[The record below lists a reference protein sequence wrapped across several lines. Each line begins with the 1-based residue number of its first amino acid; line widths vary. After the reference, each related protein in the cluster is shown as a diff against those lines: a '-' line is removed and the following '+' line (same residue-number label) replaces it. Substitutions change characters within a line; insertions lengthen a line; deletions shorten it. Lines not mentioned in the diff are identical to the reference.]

1 MHRKQEGSSLGFLA
15 LQASII
21 MCLPFVVCRKSTG
34 PVVIFNFGDSNS
46 DTGGLT
52 AGLGLEAGY
61 PYGRAFFNPP
71 TGRASD
77 GRLVI
82 DFLFNRLPS
91 TAKSGRRREA
101 TPPLHHLRILIA
113 KAGHQLKPMLSPSNC
128 CHLLPLLDWYFI
140 ETRNLGSGD
149 LEGEGDGNL
158 GGRAMVELQRDGGC
172 GLMCEYLNTHY
183 LSPYLDSLQPNFP
196 NGVNYAICGATTLPR
211 YVPFNL
217 NIQILQY
224 KHFHNR
230 SVELHS
236 KGFKNLVG
244 QEDYKN
250 ALYTFDIGQN
260 DLSGSFGA
268 LSYAQVIDKIPSFI
282 SEIRD
287 AMWDIY
293 LLGGKNFWVHNT
305 GPLGCLP
312 REIAIR
318 NIMNASE
325 YDEYGCIEALNE
337 GAKTFNNQLN
347 ALCQQLRSQMKN
359 STIVYVDIYSIKY
372 DLIANATSY
381 GFKNPLMACCGYG
394 GAPYN
399 YNPEFKLTCLGSDY
413 TVSEEGTS
421 YINWDGTHYT
431 EAANAIIASK
441 ILSTHYSTPPLQLD
455 FFCNL
460 ANISAG

>member
-1 MHRKQEGSSLGFLA
+1 MLSALLFAQIFASESINMHKYEKVSSLGFLA
-15 LQASII
+15 IIFQAFII
-21 MCLPFVVCRKSTG
+21 IISDLPWVVSRSNSGCSN
-34 PVVIFNFGDSNS
+34 PVIFNFGDSNS

-71 TGRASD
+71 SGRASD

-82 DFLFNRLPS
+82 DFL
-91 TAKSGRRREA
+91 
-101 TPPLHHLRILIA
+101 
-113 KAGHQLKPMLSPSNC
+113 
-128 CHLLPLLDWYFI
+128 
-140 ETRNLGSGD
+140 
-149 LEGEGDGNL
+149 
-158 GGRAMVELQRDGGC
+158 
-172 GLMCEYLNTHY
+172 CEYLNTHY
-183 LSPYLDSLQPNFP
+183 LSPYLDSLRPNFT
-196 NGVNYAICGATTLPR
+196 NGVNYAICGAATLPR
-211 YVPFNL
+211 YLPFNL
-217 NIQILQY
+217 NIQILQF
-224 KHFHNR
+224 KHFHLAALR
-230 SVELHS
+230 P

-244 QEDYKN
+244 EEDFKN

-260 DLSGSFGA
+260 DLSGSFRS

-287 AMWDIY
+287 AIWEIY
-293 LLGGKNFWVHNT
+293 LLGGRNFWVHNT

-312 REIAIR
+312 KELAFR
-318 NIMNASE
+318 NNVNVGE
-325 YDEYGCIEALNE
+325 YDAYGCIKTLNE
-337 GAKTFNNQLN
+337 AAKTFNNQLN
-347 ALCQQLRSQMKN
+347 DLCQQLRSQMEN
-359 STIVYVDIYSIKY
+359 PTILYVDVYSIKY

-413 TVSEEGTS
+413 TVCKEETP

-441 ILSTHYSTPPLQLD
+441 ILSTHYSTPPFQFD
-455 FFCNL
+455 FFCNPVE
-460 ANISAG
+460 ISTS